1 MFIRKKQ
8 KGWRK
13 DKDNGR
19 KKQMITL
26 LRETETTRERERERE
41 REKERRK

>member
-1 MFIRKKQ
+1 VPLSVIFRRKKH

-26 LRETETTRERERERE
+26 LTEIETTIEREEN
-41 REKERRK
+41 K